1 MNAAVFF
8 DRDDTLIHCRDVT
21 PDGDLGDPALVKL
34 MPGARDAC
42 TTLRRAGFT
51 LVVVS
56 NQGGV
61 ARGKYGVEAVEQVN
75 RRVNMLLVGQ
85 ISAFRFCPFHPEGTV
100 PEFTREH
107 PWRKPKPGMLLDA
120 AQELKI
126 DLARSWMVGNDVRDA
141 QAGRKAG
148 CRTVFVINA
157 PPLPDGRR
165 FADPSWERMF
175 RRMNA
180 TASGEKE
187 TNSKAVDF
195 IANDL
200 KDAADIILR
209 ESTR

>member
-8 DRDDTLIHCRDVT
+8 DRDDTLIHCTGVT
-21 PDGDLGDPALVKL
+21 ADGDLGDPALVKL
-34 MPGARDAC
+34 MPGARDGC

-61 ARGKYGVEAVEQVN
+61 ARGKYGVDAVESVN
-75 RRVNMLLVGQ
+75 ARVNMLLVGQ
-85 ISAFRFCPFHPEGTV
+85 IRAFRFCPYHPEGSV

-120 AQELKI
+120 ARELNI
-126 DLARSWMVGNDVRDA
+126 DLTRSWMVGNDVRDA

-148 CRTVFVINA
+148 CRTIFVTNA
-157 PPLPDGRR
+157 PPLPEDRR
-165 FADPSWERMF
+165 TGDPEWDRMF
-175 RRMNA
+175 RRIGAM
-180 TASGEKE
+180 TSGVKE

-195 IANDL
+195 IANDVA
-200 KDAADIILR
+200 DAARIILR
-209 ESTR
+209 ESRS